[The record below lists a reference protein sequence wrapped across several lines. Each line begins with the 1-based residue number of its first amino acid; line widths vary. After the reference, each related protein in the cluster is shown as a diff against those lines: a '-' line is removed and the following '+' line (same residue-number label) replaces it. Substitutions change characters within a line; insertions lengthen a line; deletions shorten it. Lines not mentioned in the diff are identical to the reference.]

1 MNEVNQK
8 GEIILFQ
15 TSDGST
21 KVQVRIEDK
30 NVWLTQ
36 AAMAELFQTTSQ
48 NITIHLKTIYEENE
62 LDEMA
67 TCKEFLQV
75 RLEGKRQINRQ
86 LKHYSL
92 EAIIAVGYRVRSLRG
107 TQFRQWATSNLQ
119 EFLVKGFVMD
129 DERLK
134 SGKNFGEDYFDELI
148 ARIRDIRSSERR
160 FYQKITDIY
169 ATSLDYDA
177 NSPVSKEFYATVQ
190 NKLHWAIHGKT
201 AAEAIVSRADATKK
215 NMGLMTWKNSPHGP
229 IRKNDIS
236 VAKNY
241 LTEEE
246 LTALNRIVVMYLD
259 YAENQASKRIK
270 MHMEDWI
277 SKLDNFLEFNGENI
291 LTHAGAMS
299 HQMALD
305 HANKEF
311 EKYEESRKY
320 IESIEAVSDFDKLV
334 NQLPGEK
341 KQ

>member
-1 MNEVNQK
+1 MNEVSQK

-21 KVQVRIEDK
+21 KVQVHFEDK

-107 TQFRQWATSNLQ
+107 TQFRQWATANLQ

-134 SGKNFGEDYFDELI
+134 SGKNFGEDFFDELI

-169 ATSLDYDA
+169 ATSIDYNA
-177 NSPVSKEFYATVQ
+177 NSPITKEFYATVQ

-201 AAEAIVSRADATKK
+201 AAETIVSRADATKK
-215 NMGLMTWKNSPHGP
+215 NMGLTAWKNSPDGP
-229 IRKNDIS
+229 IRKTDIS

-259 YAENQASKRIK
+259 YAENQAAKRIK
-270 MHMEDWI
+270 MHMENWI
-277 SKLDNFLEFNGENI
+277 SKLDNFLEFNGENT
-291 LTHAGAMS
+291 LTHAGAIS

-305 HANKEF
+305 HADKEF